1 MSTES
6 NFVHI
11 NAFPQVLLAILV
23 NQVTSAKELTAAVVT
38 PPRACVNFTF
48 IYIYVCISEIGTRA
62 CMYV

>member
-23 NQVTSAKELTAAVVT
+23 NEVTSAKELTAAVVT
-38 PPRACVNFTF
+38 PPRACVNFTI
-48 IYIYVCISEIGTRA
+48 IYIYI
-62 CMYV
+62 CMYKWNWHTCVHV